1 MIFVNRVRE
10 LRKRAG
16 MAQKELVA
24 AVGVSQPTVS
34 EWEQNKKDPSGERLE
49 KLEEIFRVSKSVI
62 LGYDDIPEEEKPI
75 TNNEAQ
81 RLFQIP
87 QIVMMGR
94 EMEKMT
100 EEQRNQMLAI
110 GRALFKEYFGKEP
123 EE

>member
-1 MIFVNRVRE
+1 
-10 LRKRAG
+10 